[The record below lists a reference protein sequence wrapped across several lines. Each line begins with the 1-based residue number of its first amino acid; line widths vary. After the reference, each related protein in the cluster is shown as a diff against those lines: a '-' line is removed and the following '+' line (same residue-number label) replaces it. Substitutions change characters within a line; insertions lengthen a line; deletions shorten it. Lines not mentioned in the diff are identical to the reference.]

1 MRYRSPTKPHKVK
14 YDQLKQEFIKFSKQI
29 EKNLPNNRHLEL
41 SEHLQTEYINKNNQ
55 FLNSG
60 QTKSFSVV
68 LYYSVKNNISNS
80 PKYLLLFI
88 VNFNAI
94 LQIKTIKFAHVYT
107 NHKIYSTKKFWTTSD
122 NQIYDQIQTNIQN
135 IALSSSNITVKKPE
149 VRR

>member
-14 YDQLKQEFIKFSKQI
+14 YNQLKQEFIKLSKQI
-29 EKNLPNNRHLEL
+29 EKNLPDNRHIQL
-41 SEHLQTEYINKNNQ
+41 SENLRTGYINKNNQ
-55 FLNSG
+55 FSNHG
-60 QTKSFSVV
+60 QTKSSSVV
-68 LYYSVKNNISNS
+68 LYYSMKNTISNS

-88 VNFNAI
+88 VNFNEI
-94 LQIKTIKFAHVYT
+94 MQIRTIKFAHVYT
-107 NHKIYSTKKFWTTSD
+107 NHQTYSTKKFWTTND

>member
-1 MRYRSPTKPHKVK
+1 M
-14 YDQLKQEFIKFSKQI
+14 
-29 EKNLPNNRHLEL
+29 KN
-41 SEHLQTEYINKNNQ
+41 T
-55 FLNSG
+55 
-60 QTKSFSVV
+60 
-68 LYYSVKNNISNS
+68 ISNS

-94 LQIKTIKFAHVYT
+94 LQIRTIKFAHVYT
-107 NHKIYSTKKFWTTSD
+107 NHQTYSTKKFWTTND

>member
-1 MRYRSPTKPHKVK
+1 MQYRSPTKPHKVR
-14 YDQLKQEFIKFSKQI
+14 YNQLKYEFIKFSKQI
-29 EKNLPNNRHLEL
+29 EQNLPDNRHLEL

-60 QTKSFSVV
+60 QTKSFNVV
-68 LYYSVKNNISNS
+68 LYYSVKNTISNS

>member
-14 YDQLKQEFIKFSKQI
+14 YNQLKQEFIKFSKQI
-29 EKNLPNNRHLEL
+29 EKNLPDNRHIQL
-41 SEHLQTEYINKNNQ
+41 SENLRTGYINKNNQ
-55 FLNSG
+55 FSNHG
-60 QTKSFSVV
+60 QTNSSSVV
-68 LYYSVKNNISNS
+68 LYYSMKNTINNS

-94 LQIKTIKFAHVYT
+94 LQIRTIRFAHVYT
-107 NHKIYSTKKFWTTSD
+107 NHQTYSTKKFWTTND

>member
-29 EKNLPNNRHLEL
+29 EKNLPDNRHLEL
-41 SEHLQTEYINKNNQ
+41 NEHLQTEYINKNNQ
-55 FLNSG
+55 FSNHG
-60 QTKSFSVV
+60 QTKSSSVV